1 MASAVETE
9 PLTSNVTRTP
19 DELLSPETGQP
30 TRVRYLVLAVIFLLA
45 VITYLDRVCISIAAP
60 FISSELGLSAV
71 QMGTVFSIFAFAYA
85 LFEIPTGWLGDR
97 FGPRRVLS
105 RVVIW
110 WSLFTVFTGMTRGFH
125 SLLAVRFLFGAGE
138 AGAYPNITRALASWF
153 PLRRRGTALGI
164 VWMGSR
170 LGAAISPP
178 LVLFLIT
185 RFGWRGT
192 FYILGVVGVVWAVFW
207 IGWYRDDP
215 AQKRSVNAAE
225 LELLRKDKVETL
237 ARPVTHLPWRQ
248 LFSSSTLLSIYLMYF
263 TLGFVY
269 YLYITWFP
277 TYLMK
282 ARGMTL
288 AQMGVYASLPLAFSA
303 VATLVGG
310 VTTDWLVRR
319 WGLRWGRAG
328 VGIFGCSASA
338 IFLLAGLQV
347 SDVRISVLLISL
359 SAASSDFTLAASW
372 STCADIGG
380 RLAGTISGT
389 MNMVGN
395 FGSMLSPLLM
405 GFFIQTFG
413 NWNMTF
419 YIAAGLNVVGMVL
432 WLKIDASKPIVIE
445 A

>member
-1 MASAVETE
+1 MANVVDTNRVTVITNSEQDLVSSEVEK
-9 PLTSNVTRTP
+9 
-19 DELLSPETGQP
+19 P
-30 TRVRYLVLAVIFLLA
+30 TRVRYQVLFVIFLLA
-45 VITYLDRVCISIAAP
+45 IITYLDRVCISIAAP
-60 FISSELGLSAV
+60 SISSELGLNEV

-97 FGPRRVLS
+97 LGPRRVLS

-110 WSLFTVFTGMTRGFH
+110 WSMFTVFTGMTRGFH
-125 SLLAVRFLFGAGE
+125 SLLVVRFLFGAGE
-138 AGAYPNITRALASWF
+138 AGAYPNINRTLSSWF
-153 PLRRRGTALGI
+153 PLRARGTALGV
-164 VWMGSR
+164 VWTGSR

-178 LVLFLIT
+178 VVLFLMG
-185 RFGWRGT
+185 RVGWRGT
-192 FYILGVVGVVWAVFW
+192 FYLLGVIGVIWAVFW
-207 IGWYRDDP
+207 ITWFRDDP
-215 AQKRSVNAAE
+215 AQKKSVNQAE
-225 LELLRKDKVETL
+225 IDLLKRNKSEIV

-248 LFSSSTLLSIYLMYF
+248 LFSNSTLLSIYLMYF

-282 ARGMTL
+282 ARGMTM

-303 VATLVGG
+303 VATLIGG
-310 VTTDWLVRR
+310 FSTDWLVRR
-319 WGLRWGRAG
+319 LGLRWGRAG
-328 VGIFGCSASA
+328 VGIFGCAASVV
-338 IFLLAGLQV
+338 FLLAGLQV

-395 FGSMLSPLLM
+395 VGSMLSPLLM
-405 GFFIQTFG
+405 GYLIQSFG
-413 NWNMTF
+413 NWNLTF
-419 YIAAGLNVVGMVL
+419 YIAAGLNVVGMLL
-432 WLKIDASKPIVIE
+432 WLKIDASRPLSTE

>member
-1 MASAVETE
+1 MANVVDTNRVTVITNSEQDLVSSEVEK
-9 PLTSNVTRTP
+9 
-19 DELLSPETGQP
+19 P
-30 TRVRYLVLAVIFLLA
+30 TRVRYQVLFVIFLLA
-45 VITYLDRVCISIAAP
+45 IITYLDRVCISIAAP
-60 FISSELGLSAV
+60 SISSELGLNEV

-97 FGPRRVLS
+97 LGPRRVLS

-110 WSLFTVFTGMTRGFH
+110 WSMFTVFTGMTRGFH

-138 AGAYPNITRALASWF
+138 AGAYPNINRTLSSWF
-153 PLRRRGTALGI
+153 PLRARGTALGV
-164 VWMGSR
+164 VWTGSR

-178 LVLFLIT
+178 VVLFLMG
-185 RFGWRGT
+185 RVGWRGT
-192 FYILGVVGVVWAVFW
+192 FYLLGVIGVIWAVFW
-207 IGWYRDDP
+207 IAWFRDDP
-215 AQKRSVNAAE
+215 AKKKSVNQAE
-225 LELLRKDKVETL
+225 IDLLKRNKSEIA

-248 LFSSSTLLSIYLMYF
+248 LFSNSTLLSIYLMYF

-282 ARGMTL
+282 ARGMTM

-303 VATLVGG
+303 VATLIGG
-310 VTTDWLVRR
+310 FSTDWLVRR
-319 WGLRWGRAG
+319 LGLRWGRAG
-328 VGIFGCSASA
+328 VGIFGCFASVV
-338 IFLLAGLQV
+338 FLLAGLQV

-395 FGSMLSPLLM
+395 VGSMLSPLLM
-405 GFFIQTFG
+405 GYLIQSFG
-413 NWNMTF
+413 NWNLTF
-419 YIAAGLNVVGMVL
+419 YIAAGLNVVGMLL
-432 WLKIDASKPIVIE
+432 WLKIDASRPLSTE